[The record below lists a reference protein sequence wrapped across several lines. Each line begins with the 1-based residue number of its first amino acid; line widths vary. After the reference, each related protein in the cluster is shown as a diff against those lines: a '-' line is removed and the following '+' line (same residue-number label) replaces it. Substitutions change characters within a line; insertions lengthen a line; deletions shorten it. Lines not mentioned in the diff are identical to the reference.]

1 MKLLLFIKMFIYL
14 NLQVRSFKLYPDYG
28 QVTVSLSCEES
39 PTLLAENEVD
49 FATVRKFH
57 CHLFTHVLRVPV
69 EIKPE
74 SADGYFIVLV
84 KGEDGR
90 RIDFDRMRDELLL
103 EPSLSRLSKQLRRNV
118 VYYEE
123 DVLVT
128 KNYAN
133 DRKRYAVLMVRRDL
147 SPLTPFPDKS
157 KGATYEQYFR
167 QTYGA
172 RIKNMEQP
180 LYEAREISGRVNF
193 LVDRKLTGKSKR
205 DVIHLIPELCD
216 VLPVYSYRLCAALIL
231 PSILQRV
238 SSLLLV
244 SDVKAMVVGERD
256 DTDESK
262 LPSIGADDTNDDK
275 KLLGTDQRFG
285 EEVEF
290 MEVEVDDPHEEF
302 PGLYSDLKS
311 MFRGSS
317 ESDYQPDSA
326 LVLQALT
333 TTHSGDAFNLERLE
347 MLGDAFLK
355 LAVSLHLFCT
365 YKDKDEGKL
374 THRKKNQIS
383 NLALFR
389 AAAKKSLAEYLQSTQ
404 LDRDVWCPTGCQ
416 FGYIPQ
422 ESDTAAA
429 DAAMEVDNETTGAGD
444 VEMEVDDVQEQGA
457 GDRIERRTVSS
468 RVGKEASRAADT
480 KRLNP
485 GGKGEERTLSATE
498 RARQKCNTQTIADK
512 SVADSV
518 EALIG
523 AYLISCGYLG
533 ALKFMSFLG
542 LKVLPEGDG
551 HDDSDPFAV
560 NTGPGCYARFWPD
573 QTNASRQQDKG
584 DLMSRM
590 IAGLEKFEK
599 KSIKYK
605 FKSKLHLVEALTHA
619 SYHANRIT
627 TSYQRLEFLGDAL
640 LDFLVTQH
648 LYFRHAKLT
657 PGQLTD
663 IRQAL
668 VNNNIFATIAVKNDY
683 HKYLKQMSP
692 QWFKTVENFINR
704 LDDEAEE
711 RKEQHAHTQK
721 VGRIQRSSWY
731 FELFLPHTK
740 LPFN

>member
-1 MKLLLFIKMFIYL
+1 MFICL

-28 QVTVSLSCEES
+28 EVTVSLSCEDS
-39 PTLLAENEVD
+39 PRQLAKNDVD
-49 FATVRKFH
+49 FATVKKFH
-57 CHLFTHVLRVPV
+57 CHIFTHVLRVPV

-90 RIDFDRMRDELLL
+90 KIDFDRMRDELRL
-103 EPSLSRLSKQLRRNV
+103 EPSLAKISKQLRSSAAI
-118 VYYEE
+118 EE
-123 DVLVT
+123 SLVIR
-128 KNYAN
+128 KNYGE
-133 DRKRYAVLMVRRDL
+133 DRKRYASLRVRSDL
-147 SPLTPFPDKS
+147 NPLTPFPDKS
-157 KGATYEQYFR
+157 KGTTYEQYFR

-172 RIKNMEQP
+172 CVKKMKQP
-180 LYEAREISGRVNF
+180 LLEVREISGRVNF
-193 LVDRKLTGKSKR
+193 LVDRKPTSKSKR
-205 DVIHLIPELCD
+205 DVIFLIPELCD
-216 VLPVYSYRLCAALIL
+216 VFPVDSYLLCRAQIL
-231 PSILQRV
+231 PSVLQRV

-244 SDVKAMVVGERD
+244 ADVKAIVAGARD
-256 DTDESK
+256 DTDESR
-262 LPSIGADDTNDDK
+262 LPSIGAHDANDEK
-275 KLLGTDQRFG
+275 KLLGTDQRS
-285 EEVEF
+285 EDEDDEHEF
-290 MEVEVDDPHEEF
+290 MEVDHDDDTDQEF
-302 PGLYSDLKS
+302 PGLNADLKS
-311 MFRGSS
+311 IFRGSC
-317 ESDYQPDSA
+317 EFGLHPDSA

-404 LDRDVWCPTGCQ
+404 LARDVWCPTGCQ
-416 FGYIPQ
+416 FGHIS
-422 ESDTAAA
+422 EDSDTATA
-429 DAAMEVDNETTGAGD
+429 DAVMEVDNESTGAGE
-444 VEMEVDDVQEQGA
+444 VEMEVDDVQERDA
-457 GDRIERRTVSS
+457 GDRSNRRTLRSGVS
-468 RVGKEASRAADT
+468 KEASRVSDT
-480 KRLNP
+480 KQVNS
-485 GGKGEERTLSATE
+485 GGKGEERMLSATE

-542 LKVLPEGDG
+542 LKVLPEGDA
-551 HDDSDPFAV
+551 DDYSDPFAKK
-560 NTGPGCYARFWPD
+560 TSPGCYVKFWPD
-573 QTNASRQQDKG
+573 QVNAPGPEDKEH
-584 DLMSRM
+584 LMSRM
-590 IAGLEKFEK
+590 ISGLENFEK
-599 KSIKYK
+599 ESIKYT
-605 FKSKLHLVEALTHA
+605 FQSKLHLLEALTHA
-619 SYHANRIT
+619 SYHANRVT
-627 TSYQRLEFLGDAL
+627 TSYQRLEFLGDAI

-648 LYFRHAKLT
+648 LYFRHTKLT

-692 QWFKTVENFINR
+692 QWFKTVGNFISR
-704 LDDEAEE
+704 LEDEAAE
-711 RKEQHAHTQK
+711 RNDQDNHTQA
-721 VGRIQRSSWY
+721 VGGRKMTSLVV
-731 FELFLPHTK
+731 F
-740 LPFN
+740 